1 MKILMMLLAMT
12 TSAMAENVYSEQEAL
27 EERREY
33 EGYARE
39 TMTPEE
45 DDDFDYAIQQM
56 LMMNKHLDYQYV
68 DDCFTYSD
76 MVCEFEEE

>member
-1 MKILMMLLAMT
+1 MKILMLLLTMT
-12 TSAMAENVYSEQEAL
+12 TGAMAEDAYTDQEAL

-33 EGYARE
+33 EAYVRE

-45 DDDFDYAIQQM
+45 DDDRDYAIQQM

-76 MVCEFEEE
+76 MVCEFEQE